1 MKLILLTF
9 LTAAV
14 SLFGQET
21 ALELDPAQTHVEFI
35 LGAVLH
41 TVHGTFQLKRGV
53 VRYDLATGKASGEIV
68 IDARSG
74 QSGNDSRDK
83 KMHQS
88 ILESGKYPEI
98 VFLPD
103 RVEGS
108 VAKANVHGTFRI
120 HGQDHDMTVAVE
132 STANDGRLDFHTQ
145 FVVPYVQ
152 WGMKNPSTFL
162 LRVGDK
168 VDLDIRAAGK
178 ITAPDGR
185 VVSSS
190 R

>member
-1 MKLILLTF
+1 M
-9 LTAAV
+9 

-21 ALELDPAQTHVEFI
+21 VLELEPAQTHVEFT

-41 TVHGTFQLKRGV
+41 TVHGTFQLKRGMV
-53 VRYDLATGKASGEIV
+53 HYDLASGKASGEIV

-74 QSGNDSRDK
+74 ESGNESRDR
-83 KMHQS
+83 KMHKS
-88 ILESGKYPEI
+88 ILESDRYPEI

-108 VAKANVHGTFRI
+108 VSKANVHGTFRI
-120 HGQDHDMTVAVE
+120 HGQDHEMTIVVE
-132 STANDGRLDFHTQ
+132 STPHNGRIESQTQ
-145 FVVPYVQ
+145 FQVPYVQ

-162 LRVGDK
+162 LRVGDM
-168 VDLDIRAAGK
+168 VEIDIRGNGK
-178 ITAPDGR
+178 MTGPDGR
-185 VVSSS
+185 VLTST